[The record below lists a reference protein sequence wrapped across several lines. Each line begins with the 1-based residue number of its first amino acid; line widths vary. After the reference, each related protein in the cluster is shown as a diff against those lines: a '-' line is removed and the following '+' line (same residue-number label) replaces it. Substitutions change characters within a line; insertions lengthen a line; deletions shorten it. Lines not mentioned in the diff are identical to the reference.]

1 MAGESVAGNEIGF
14 SQADF
19 FSREIQGNTCPG
31 NSPDDGEDIPWGG
44 RAWHFPVTD
53 WELDERFVVRIPVKW
68 NEIVI
73 QIMMMELIHAGQGI
87 LW

>member
-1 MAGESVAGNEIGF
+1 
-14 SQADF
+14 
-19 FSREIQGNTCPG
+19 
-31 NSPDDGEDIPWGG
+31 
-44 RAWHFPVTD
+44 
-53 WELDERFVVRIPVKW
+53 VVRIPVKW